1 MELSHGEGFYPG
13 RPTDSGKK
21 WLYQNKKTMEGSK
34 RILSSN
40 KIPYKEMHSV
50 EGDILAKIMNLVYVL
65 DYASIYRII
74 MSKIDPT

>member
-1 MELSHGEGFYPG
+1 
-13 RPTDSGKK
+13 
-21 WLYQNKKTMEGSK
+21 MEGSK